1 MTPFEVLKAGLQL
14 LNPRERAYLGVVVV
28 IQIFIGLI
36 DLVALAFVAALG
48 SLGAT
53 YVSGFA
59 LPESIRGI
67 IENLGLGD
75 LPTQQLLVVIAM
87 ATGFLFVFRSAATLI
102 LTRRIA
108 LFLANRQT
116 RISVDLARKLSTTS
130 YAWLKRRDLNQV
142 IFATTDGVGALF
154 QGVMSNAMVI
164 LGELFFLILIL
175 SGLIIV
181 DPATAFITLIFFS
194 LLGFGSYQSVRN
206 YTTRLGQQNALYSIK
221 GRNQMS
227 TFLLAYKEIFAF
239 QRQSSFLDEFVVTRE
254 KTTHSLALGGWV
266 QQIPKASAEVG
277 LVLGGAG
284 LIGLQ
289 AWQSDAASGLS
300 TLLVFLAAASRLTPS
315 LLRVQGAVLGLRN
328 NSGGAEVTL
337 RVIEEVKK
345 ANHEVLITK
354 QTSLRSDF
362 KPLEVE
368 VSNLSFKY
376 PDGNDE
382 VLSNISL
389 KIDPGSFVALAGS
402 SGSGKTTLADILIGI
417 YAGSTGSVRFNGTP
431 NREWVKANPGGIGY
445 VPQSPYILGGDF
457 ITNIALGIPEEEV
470 DLKRIDEV
478 IAKAQLTDLVR
489 SMPDG
494 LHTDLSNFG
503 SRLSGGEKQRLA
515 LARALYTS
523 PSLLIIDEGTSALD
537 GRTEFEVTRA
547 ILGLRNTLTIIVI
560 AHRLASIKEADKIF
574 LLDKGHLIASGDFKT
589 LRDNSKEFQEQVSYM
604 NLD

>member
-1 MTPFEVLKAGLQL
+1 MTPFEVLKAGLRL
-14 LNPRERAYLGVVVV
+14 LNPRERAYLLVVVV

-36 DLVALAFVAALG
+36 DLVALALVAALG
-48 SLGAT
+48 SLGAS

-59 LPESIRGI
+59 LPQSIKRI
-67 IENLGLGD
+67 IEAVGLGD
-75 LPTQQLLVVIAM
+75 VQTQQLLVIVAL

-116 RISVDLARKLSTTS
+116 RISVELAKKISTTS
-130 YAWLKRRDLNQV
+130 YAWLKRRDLNEV
-142 IFATTDGVGALF
+142 IYATTDGVGALML
-154 QGVMSNAMVI
+154 GVIGSFMSV
-164 LGELFFLILIL
+164 LGEAFFLTLILI
-175 SGLIIV
+175 GLIVV
-181 DPATAFITLIFFS
+181 DPTTALVTLIFFS
-194 LLGFGSYQSVRN
+194 VLGISSYRLVRS
-206 YTTRLGQQNALYSIK
+206 YATRLGNESAKFSIH
-221 GRNQMS
+221 GRNQISSM
-227 TFLLAYKEIFAF
+227 LLAYKEIYAF
-239 QRQSSFLDEFVVTRE
+239 QRQQKFLDDFVSTRQVTTQAQG
-254 KTTHSLALGGWV
+254 KATWL
-266 QQIPKASAEVG
+266 QQVPKASAEVG
-277 LVLGGAG
+277 LVIGGAG

-315 LLRVQGAVLGLRN
+315 LLRIQSSFLSYRN
-328 NSGGAEVTL
+328 FAGGAEITL
-337 RVIEEVKK
+337 KTLTALENADFEPVEIRES
-345 ANHEVLITK
+345 A
-354 QTSLRSDF
+354 SRSEY
-362 KPLEVE
+362 KPLGVE
-368 VSNLSFKY
+368 VSNLSFRY
-376 PDGNDE
+376 PDGNEE
-382 VLSNISL
+382 VVSNISL
-389 KIDPGSFVALAGS
+389 RIEPGSFVALAGS

-417 YAGSTGSVRFNGTP
+417 YAGSTGSVRFNGIP

-457 ITNIALGIPEEEV
+457 ITNIALGIPENEV
-470 DLKRIDEV
+470 DLHRIDEV
-478 IAKAQLTDLVR
+478 IAKAQLIDLVR
-489 SMPDG
+489 AMPDG

-515 LARALYTS
+515 LARALYTN

-560 AHRLASIKEADKIF
+560 AHRLASIKEADQIF

-589 LRDNSKEFQEQVSYM
+589 LRESSKEFQEQVSYM

>member
-1 MTPFEVLKAGLQL
+1 M
-14 LNPRERAYLGVVVV
+14 
-28 IQIFIGLI
+28 
-36 DLVALAFVAALG
+36 
-48 SLGAT
+48 
-53 YVSGFA
+53 
-59 LPESIRGI
+59 
-67 IENLGLGD
+67 
-75 LPTQQLLVVIAM
+75 
-87 ATGFLFVFRSAATLI
+87 
-102 LTRRIA
+102 
-108 LFLANRQT
+108 
-116 RISVDLARKLSTTS
+116 
-130 YAWLKRRDLNQV
+130 
-142 IFATTDGVGALF
+142 
-154 QGVMSNAMVI
+154 
-164 LGELFFLILIL
+164 
-175 SGLIIV
+175 
-181 DPATAFITLIFFS
+181 
-194 LLGFGSYQSVRN
+194 
-206 YTTRLGQQNALYSIK
+206 
-221 GRNQMS
+221 
-227 TFLLAYKEIFAF
+227 LLAYKEIYAF
-239 QRQSSFLDEFVVTRE
+239 QRQQKFLEDFVSTRQVATQAQG
-254 KTTHSLALGGWV
+254 KATWL
-266 QQIPKASAEVG
+266 QQVPKASAEVG
-277 LVLGGAG
+277 LVIGGAG

-289 AWQSDAASGLS
+289 AWQSDAATGLS

-315 LLRVQGAVLGLRN
+315 LLRIQTSFLSYRN
-328 NSGGAEVTL
+328 SSGGAEITL
-337 RVIEEVKK
+337 RTMAALETADTEPIEIAEG
-345 ANHEVLITK
+345 A
-354 QTSLRSDF
+354 SRSEYNS
-362 KPLEVE
+362 LEVE

-389 KIDPGSFVALAGS
+389 KIHPGSFVALAGS

-457 ITNIALGIPEEEV
+457 ITNIALGIPEAEV

-478 IAKAQLTDLVR
+478 IAKAQLTELVR

-589 LRDNSKEFQEQVSYM
+589 LRENSKEFQEQVSYM

>member
-1 MTPFEVLKAGLQL
+1 MTPFEVLKAGLRL

-36 DLVALAFVAALG
+36 DLVALALVAALG

-59 LPESIRGI
+59 LPQSIRNV
-67 IENLGLGD
+67 IETLGLGGVA
-75 LPTQQLLVVIAM
+75 TQQLLVIIAL

-116 RISVDLARKLSTTS
+116 RISVELAKKISTTS
-130 YAWLKRRDLNQV
+130 YAWLKRRDLNEV
-142 IFATTDGVGALF
+142 IYATTDGVGSLF
-154 QGVMSNAMVI
+154 QGVVANAMI
-164 LGELFFLILIL
+164 IIGELFFLILIL
-175 SGLIIV
+175 SGLIVV
-181 DPATAFITLIFFS
+181 DPFTAFITLIFFS
-194 LLGFGSYQSVRN
+194 LLGFGSYRAVRA
-206 YTTRLGQQNALYSIK
+206 YTSRLGQQNAISSIK
-221 GRNQMS
+221 GRNQMAS
-227 TFLLAYKEIFAF
+227 MLLAYKEIFAF
-239 QRQSSFLDEFVVTRE
+239 QRQSSFLNEFIVTRE

-277 LVLGGAG
+277 LVIGGAG

-315 LLRVQGAVLGLRN
+315 LLRVQGSMLGLRS

-337 RVIEEVKK
+337 RVISDVEKADQEV
-345 ANHEVLITK
+345 NVDQE
-354 QTSLRSDF
+354 SRLREDF
-362 KPLEVE
+362 MPLSVE
-368 VSNLSFKY
+368 VSNLSFRY
-376 PDGNDE
+376 PDGNDQ
-382 VLSNISL
+382 VVSDISL
-389 KIDPGSFVALAGS
+389 RIEPGSFVALAGS

-417 YAGSTGSVRFNGTP
+417 YAGGTGSVRFNGIP

-457 ITNIALGIPEEEV
+457 ITNIALGIPEDDV
-470 DLKRIDEV
+470 DLNRIDEV

-515 LARALYTS
+515 LARALYTN

-560 AHRLASIKEADKIF
+560 AHRLASIKEADQIF
-574 LLDKGHLIASGDFKT
+574 LLDKGRLIATGDFKT
-589 LRDNSKEFQEQVSYM
+589 LRESSKEFQEQVSYM